1 MSMNETKEYL
11 TKEKFKELEAELE
24 HLKKTK
30 RREVADSLEYAK
42 SMGDLSENAEY
53 HEAREEQAE
62 VEDRIAK
69 LETILKNAEIM
80 AVQHGGSIS
89 VGSTAVVEKIKE
101 KTRHTFTVV
110 GSSEEADV
118 STGKVSHH
126 SPIGVALIGK
136 KKGDEFEV
144 TTPVGSILYKITD
157 VK

>member
-1 MSMNETKEYL
+1 MNDTKEYL
-11 TKEKFKELEAELE
+11 TKEKFQELQSELEN
-24 HLKKTK
+24 LKKNK
-30 RREVADSLEYAK
+30 RREVAESLEYAK

-62 VEDRIAK
+62 VEERIAK
-69 LETILKNAEIM
+69 LETILKTAEIT
-80 AVQHGGSIS
+80 AIHHGGVIT

-101 KTRHTFTVV
+101 KTRHTFSIV

-126 SPIGVALIGK
+126 SPIGIALLGK
-136 KKGDEFEV
+136 KKGDQFEV